1 MLGERFGCY
10 RLLISIFM
18 ITGVILITRPGAFF
32 PPDDSKSYPTNMSIN
47 YSNGS
52 GPFVDSKCVWG
63 ESSMI
68 TNSTLGYVAG
78 VFVPILSAI
87 VSIWTR
93 QCKNI
98 DATIL
103 MFWFGVGT
111 FVVAIGKIR
120 LRTVRSIYRVHV
132 VNCNTTQRR
141 FQK

>member
-1 MLGERFGCY
+1 
-10 RLLISIFM
+10 M
-18 ITGVILITRPGAFF
+18 ITGVIFITRPGAFF
-32 PPDDSKSYPTNMSIN
+32 PPDDSKSYPTNMTIN
-47 YSNGS
+47 VNGS

-63 ESSMI
+63 ESSMV

-93 QCKNI
+93 QLQCKNV
-98 DATIL
+98 DPTIL

-111 FVVAIGKIR
+111 LLWAIGKIR

-132 VNCNTTQRR
+132 VVNLLTHQLSD
-141 FQK
+141 